1 LKIRLEYVESALF
14 VAFGEKSQEVLKLE
28 FLLFYQKSMQSG
40 EINSVLVQIALTILN
55 FSLILNR
62 RLYRGFIEPDQ

>member
-1 LKIRLEYVESALF
+1 MKIRLEYVESALF